1 MEKME
6 LHSILSEK
14 MSACWNTYVDG
25 LLTLPPIQIIGKA
38 AEIAAAR
45 FCCDELTENT
55 AAYPELFLEYLLG
68 FDNPLEVLRE
78 QWINEQ
84 CVDYSSELEHA
95 MWSLWDHDLR
105 PDEMTTMGGVS
116 LE

>member
-38 AEIAAAR
+38 AEVTAAR
-45 FCCDELTENT
+45 FCYDELTTNS
-55 AAYPELFLEYLLG
+55 ASYPKRLLEHLLQY
-68 FDNPLEVLRE
+68 DDPLETMRERWMDEQRRIDHRGNLERVLR
-78 QWINEQ
+78 
-84 CVDYSSELEHA
+84 
-95 MWSLWDHDLR
+95 SLHSNKHSD
-105 PDEMTTMGGVS
+105 
-116 LE
+116 